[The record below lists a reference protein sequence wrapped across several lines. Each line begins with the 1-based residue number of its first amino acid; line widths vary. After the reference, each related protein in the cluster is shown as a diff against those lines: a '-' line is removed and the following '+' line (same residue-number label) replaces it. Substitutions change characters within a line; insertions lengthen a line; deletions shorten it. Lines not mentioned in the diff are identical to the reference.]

1 MVFLTVVSYIFFFLM
16 IRRPPRSTRT
26 DTLFPYTTLF
36 RSPAALYVR
45 KVRRAGI
52 FLGTQQRQGHTVF
65 LDRYPPSPPPGFC
78 RRNSL
83 RGGGGGIGRGRAHG
97 HAPDWL
103 RSRAPGA
110 RSSGGSGVRTD
121 R

>member
-1 MVFLTVVSYIFFFLM
+1 MSSESDLPPKMRPSRRL
-16 IRRPPRSTRT
+16 RRPNRDLARKTRLSRNSGSGART
-26 DTLFPYTTLF
+26 AI
-36 RSPAALYVR
+36 SISSAAVVAAASATCPLYVR

-97 HAPDWL
+97 QAPD
-103 RSRAPGA
+103 
-110 RSSGGSGVRTD
+110 
-121 R
+121 